1 MNADP
6 TAVRRRR
13 WGALAVLVVAFA
25 VVFTTV
31 NESVPRDQT
40 ITVRLP
46 DRPELRPT
54 LLAMYFTPVG
64 EREPLRGVS
73 IAVERA
79 SPRQIRQRI
88 RLPDGDYIVSLE
100 LTWAHRTGP
109 SAPEFTETS
118 HARRVTLSGDETF
131 VTFEAEGSD

>member
-1 MNADP
+1 MNVDS

-31 NESVPRDQT
+31 NQSVPRDQMV
-40 ITVRLP
+40 TVRLP
-46 DRPELRPT
+46 ERPDARAT
-54 LLAMYFTPVG
+54 LLSMYFTPVG

-73 IAVERA
+73 VAVDSA
-79 SPRQIRQRI
+79 SPRRIRQRM
-88 RLPDGDYIVSLE
+88 RLPNGDYIVSLE
-100 LTWAHRTGP
+100 LTWAHRAGP